1 MGTRLLL
8 VAVRAFPAVRA
19 FLAVCTLFCFLV
31 LLRSRGFF
39 LGLPRSRGFFSSGF
53 SAVRSLSSSS
63 GFYMFS
69 LGKPVEEESDLSA
82 LLMELWE
89 TANARCTQLLCCTN
103 CHSLCDKFGSRKMVA
118 NIDFYREI
126 SIISIA
132 FSIEIDLC
140 QQRG

>member
-69 LGKPVEEESDLSA
+69 LRKPVEEESDLSA
-82 LLMELWE
+82 LSFLGIQNNTL
-89 TANARCTQLLCCTN
+89 
-103 CHSLCDKFGSRKMVA
+103 
-118 NIDFYREI
+118 
-126 SIISIA
+126 IISYHLK
-132 FSIEIDLC
+132 ERLMVRC
-140 QQRG
+140 KLGCKYPP